1 MNQHISFIRKIQLLI
16 VSQWV
21 EGLNFWLNFFQ
32 KILFKKLKSIP
43 ENILIYKIGNIGDIV
58 CAVPSFIA
66 IRRNFPNAKITLL
79 TSPGKK
85 ELSGAKELLNGARY
99 VDKLEIYYTEDI
111 DSFKKKKKFI
121 KNLRQDKYDLFI
133 QLPDDLANFRT
144 LLRNMIFAKL
154 TGAKSAFGFK
164 IRTVQLFKKTQV
176 DYSANKTE
184 VESLLDILKENDLAV
199 NRIEFDFNVSEK
211 QREKVKKIIKDKWGD
226 LNEKDVLTVLSA
238 GGKRATNRWPLERF
252 GAVAKYLQEKYNAK
266 IIITGGKN
274 DISEAENTKAC
285 LQEKNVLIVAGEL
298 EILETLEL
306 LKHCSFLI
314 SNSTGT
320 IHLAAAVNLPVVG
333 LFGIRDVFGR
343 WFPYGNQHKILYHK
357 FLDCDYRRENCV
369 KKSVEMITVEEAI
382 EACDSLIGK
391 IKI

>member
-164 IRTVQLFKKTQV
+164 IRTVQLFKKAQV

-357 FLDCDYRRENCV
+357 FLDCDYRQEDCI
-369 KKSVEMITVEEAI
+369 KKSVEMITVEEVI